1 MSELTAFTKEENTM
15 FLKKIES
22 VIKTKLNGCKIYSPK
37 RISCK
42 IKGVNRK
49 TTVKTL
55 LANQVCRYNPR
66 TQKLVPLC
74 KEKHCVNMD
83 HFKVEYINTIES
95 RKKIFINKY
104 VVQESTGCFLLGK
117 KNNYVR
123 IGFMNRIESAH
134 RVSYMLFKNNGLPIS
149 KTNEKGEKLVIRHL
163 CPVKN
168 KNCVNPDH
176 LVIGTNTDNA
186 EDEIKLVGVKRP
198 GAKISEETARLIKHS
213 KRNKDERDYL
223 TCKDRAKKF
232 GVSVGIV
239 KSIDDGRSW
248 AHIEDRFGVV
258 DLKKNLKYRETS
270 RKRRKINTEKVF
282 TKEENDGIMEKLFN
296 NMEEKY
302 MSKNPDIKTNCHI
315 WTGYIKEKS
324 EKDRYGYMNYKGKEK
339 QVHVFACEAK
349 YGRNREKHELTRH
362 LCGQSLCC
370 NQQHL
375 DFGTNG
381 ENSIDS
387 IKMGHNGVKLDAE
400 KVKTII
406 KRYMD
411 GERNIKLLANEY
423 GVGTRAMLSVVNR
436 ESWKHVVLD

>member
-1 MSELTAFTKEENTM
+1 MSELTAFTKEENTI

-22 VIKTKLNGCKIYSPK
+22 VIETKLNGCKIYSPK
-37 RISCK
+37 RICCK

-55 LANQVCRYNPR
+55 LANQVCRYNPM

-74 KEKHCVNMD
+74 TEKHCVNMD

-95 RKKIFINKY
+95 KKKIFFNKC
-104 VVQESTGCFLLGK
+104 VVQESTGCFLMGK

-134 RVSYMLFKNNGLPIS
+134 RVSYMLFKNNGLPIA
-149 KTNEKGEKLVIRHL
+149 KKNEKGEKLVIRHL

-176 LVIGTNTDNA
+176 LVIGTHTDNA

-213 KRNKDERDYL
+213 RRNKDERDYL
-223 TCKDRAKKF
+223 TYEERARFF
-232 GVSVGIV
+232 GVSVCIV
-239 KSIDDGRSW
+239 KSIDDGSSW
-248 AHIEDRFGVV
+248 AHVEDRFGVV
-258 DLKKNLKYRETS
+258 DLKRNSKYKETS
-270 RKRRKINTEKVF
+270 RKRRKVNTDRVF
-282 TKEENDGIMEKLFN
+282 TKEENDGIMEKIFN

-302 MSKNPDIKTNCHI
+302 ISKNPEIKTKCHI
-315 WTGYIKEKS
+315 WTGHIKEKS
-324 EKDRYGYMNYKGKEK
+324 DKDRYGYAKHKGREK
-339 QVHVFACEAK
+339 YVHIFACEAK
-349 YGRNREKHELTRH
+349 YGRNREKHEVTRH

-375 DFGTNG
+375 VFGTNG
-381 ENSIDS
+381 ENTIDS
-387 IKMGHNGVKLDAE
+387 IKMGRNGVKLDAE
-400 KVKTII
+400 KVKTIL

-411 GERNIKLLANEY
+411 GEKNTQLLSNEY
-423 GVGTRAMLSVVNR
+423 GVGTRTIREVVTR
-436 ESWKHVVLD
+436 KTWKHVVLD